1 MPDNR
6 VLDKPVDRQSLGD
19 QVYQRLIRELC
30 DGRYACGEELNE
42 VALADHYKVSR
53 TPVRDAL
60 QRLAAERLVVNVRNR
75 RTTVIHPSQKE
86 VEETYQVRQILESA
100 AARQAAPNI
109 SQQVLTKLRNL
120 ADAAIPASG
129 QSWGK
134 AELQFDVE
142 LHRAIAE
149 ACGNSRLREE
159 IERYGRIVR
168 FVRSQVAR
176 DPAVLQEGHE
186 QHLRVLAALESRDE
200 DAAAKAMEEHIS
212 AAAQSVLSG
221 LSDGFVKPP
230 QSRTD

>member
-1 MPDNR
+1 MPNNQIL
-6 VLDKPVDRQSLGD
+6 VEPVDRQSLGD

-30 DGRYACGEELNE
+30 EGRYACGEELNE

-75 RTTVIHPSQKE
+75 RTTVIQPSRKE

-100 AARQAAPNI
+100 AARQAAPHI
-109 SQQVLTKLRNL
+109 SQQQLTKLRKL
-120 ADAAIPASG
+120 ADSAVPSPG
-129 QSWGK
+129 QAWGK
-134 AELQFDVE
+134 AELHFDLE
-142 LHRAIAE
+142 LHRTIAE

-176 DPAVLQEGHE
+176 DSAVLQEGHE
-186 QHLRVLAALESRDE
+186 QHLRVLAALESRDG
-200 DAAAKAMEEHIS
+200 DAAARAMEEHIS

-230 QSRTD
+230 QILTD